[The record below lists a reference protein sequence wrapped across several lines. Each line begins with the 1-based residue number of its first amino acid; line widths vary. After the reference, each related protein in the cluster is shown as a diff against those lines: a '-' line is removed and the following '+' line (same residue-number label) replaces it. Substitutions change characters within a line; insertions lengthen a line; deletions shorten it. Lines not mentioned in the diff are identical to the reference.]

1 MSDLAAR
8 KCEACHAGTPPLG
21 PEQAAEL
28 HAQISPDWVM
38 QDNTIVREFE
48 FRNFTDAFGMATR
61 VALIAEN
68 QGHHP
73 DFEIGWGMLR
83 LTLTTHA
90 AKGLTDNDF
99 IIAAKIDALQ

>member
-8 KCEACHAGTPPLG
+8 KCEACHAGTPTLS
-21 PEQAAEL
+21 PEKAAEL
-28 HAQISPDWVM
+28 NSQLDPDWAIV
-38 QDNTIVREFE
+38 DNRIERRFKYKN
-48 FRNFTDAFGMATR
+48 FRDAFGMATR
-61 VALIAEN
+61 VGLLAEQ

-73 DFEIGWGMLR
+73 DFEIGWGFLK

-99 IIAAKIDALQ
+99 ILAAKIDEL